1 MLLQVILRNIT
12 PLKSMGEGKYSI
24 KLKYF
29 CTAKETKEQGV

>member
-12 PLKSMGEGKYSI
+12 PRKSTEGGKYPI

-29 CTAKETKEQGV
+29 CTAKETKEQRV